1 MLDTSLTAKA
11 RRQVGAISGLAVA
24 FIFVSGLFQG
34 QIPFIISVIG
44 AVAAV
49 AGWVYAML
57 TAARARQTDWIGMLV
72 LNLVIA
78 LALAAYA
85 FSSSTTGVNG
95 GILGATQLG
104 LLPLAYFAWC
114 YASLGAGRL
123 IERGLGAFFGGWG
136 LLVLVIGGT
145 LVGGAIGTNIGAGAA
160 YITALGFRLY
170 AVSGVLG
177 LFAWVIGMIVAIRT
191 RSWGWA
197 TLVILLPA
205 IGAFMFGLFGPTRQ
219 DVLMAQ
225 ENARQRKAVGLN

>member
-1 MLDTSLTAKA
+1 MLDTSVTAKA

-24 FIFVSGLFQG
+24 IIFLSGLFQG
-34 QIPFIISVIG
+34 QIPFIITVIG
-44 AVAAV
+44 IVAAV
-49 AGWVYAML
+49 AGWAYAVL
-57 TAARARQTDWIGMLV
+57 TAARARQTDWIGLLALDLV
-72 LNLVIA
+72 VA
-78 LALAAYA
+78 LAMSAYA
-85 FSSSTTGVNG
+85 FASPTKEVNG
-95 GILGATQLG
+95 GVIGAAQLG
-104 LLPLAYFAWC
+104 FLPLAFFSWC
-114 YASLGAGRL
+114 YASLGGGHV

-136 LLVLVIGGT
+136 LLTLVVGGT

-177 LFAWVIGMIVAIRT
+177 LYAWVIGLVVAIRT

-197 TLVILLPA
+197 AMVILLPA

-225 ENARQRKAVGLN
+225 ESARQRRAVGLN